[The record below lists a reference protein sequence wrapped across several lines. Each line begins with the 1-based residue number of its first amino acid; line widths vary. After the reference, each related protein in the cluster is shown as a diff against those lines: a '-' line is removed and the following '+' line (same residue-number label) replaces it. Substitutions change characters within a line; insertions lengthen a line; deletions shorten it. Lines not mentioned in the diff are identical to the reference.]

1 MTTVTID
8 TRSFSL
14 RVPVLR
20 LGRLRG
26 SVVVHVT
33 ERVELRL
40 DEHRRRSARSVAARR
55 AADAALARADAD
67 RTAALVLRLPL

>member
-55 AADAALARADAD
+55 GWGGSTCRWP
-67 RTAALVLRLPL
+67 RGSGG